1 MALTGR
7 VAGEPPCTASNAD
20 RADAA
25 RPQIARLPC
34 SVTTTRQDAA
44 APTGAAAA
52 GTGAVPGDPL
62 RRSARAARSRRP
74 RSSIEAL
81 TRAIDSCTRLTPWP
95 RVSSAGRDPRC
106 SHTATS
112 CLPRTT
118 TRALASAPEAGAAAG
133 TARTKLRDVADCGAG
148 ADEVAKV
155 PPTAQWTS
163 GGPDTVA
170 AGDKG
175 PGAAVVVGAAAPAG
189 AATAGPGTVPAP
201 GAAAPA
207 GAATAGPGAA
217 PESTTSSARRTQRLA
232 ARRAPPCCARSSC
245 ATCDRFAT
253 SRAKLTRCPRV
264 VSAGSGANV
273 TRGCGGAPSSTS
285 RIATSS
291 PLRTTTNAPANPQT
305 RKPANPQTR
314 KPANPQTRKPAN
326 PQTRKPANPQT
337 RKPAL
342 EGEHTT
348 HYSSFSAL
356 LLCLLKNLRENFKK
370 NEGKIE

>member
-1 MALTGR
+1 MASTGR

-25 RPQIARLPC
+25 RLQIARLPC

-44 APTGAAAA
+44 APAGAAAA

-62 RRSARAARSRRP
+62 RRAARASRSRRP

-81 TRAIDSCTRLTPWP
+81 ARAIDSRTRLTPWP

-106 SHTATS
+106 SRTATS
-112 CLPRTT
+112 CRARTT
-118 TRALASAPEAGAAAG
+118 TRAPASAPEAGAAAG

-155 PPTAQWTS
+155 PPAAQWTS

-170 AGDKG
+170 AGDEG
-175 PGAAVVVGAAAPAG
+175 PSAAVVGAAAPAG

-245 ATCDRFAT
+245 ATCDRFAA

-273 TRGCGGAPSSTS
+273 TRGRGGAPSSTS

-291 PLRTTTNAPANPQT
+291 PLRTTTNAPARASEAGGGGAAAGEERT
-305 RKPANPQTR
+305 RLVAQR
-314 KPANPQTRKPAN
+314 IC
-326 PQTRKPANPQT
+326 
-337 RKPAL
+337 
-342 EGEHTT
+342 
-348 HYSSFSAL
+348 FI
-356 LLCLLKNLRENFKK
+356 KK
-370 NEGKIE
+370 NKKKKQQERKKYKHQNKTTKQT